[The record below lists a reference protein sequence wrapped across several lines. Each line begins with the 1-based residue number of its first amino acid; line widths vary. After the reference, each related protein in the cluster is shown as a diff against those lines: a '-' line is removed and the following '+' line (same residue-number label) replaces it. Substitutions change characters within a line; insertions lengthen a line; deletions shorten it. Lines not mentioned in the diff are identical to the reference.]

1 MDPAIGTYFAAMG
14 VNPDLRDRV
23 EQVLTF
29 FEKSTGGTA
38 QNALVTPARDFIGN
52 PCHELWL
59 FSDRAMMNSGMLVKR
74 APNPRYDI
82 VALQGRITSCLIN
95 AKQFDIAY
103 AENVTPDDKA
113 ELSCEVGLWGR
124 PKPIE
129 ITVAGRNCT
138 QLALI
143 LRQHLLRNLA

>member
-1 MDPAIGTYFAAMG
+1 MDPNIAAYFAAMN

-23 EQVLTF
+23 AAMMGF
-29 FEKSTGGTA
+29 FEGSTGGPV

-59 FSDRAMMNSGMLVKR
+59 FSDRAMMNTGMLVRKQ
-74 APNPRYDI
+74 PNPRYDV
-82 VALQGRITSCLIN
+82 VALQGRVTSCLIN
-95 AKQFDIAY
+95 AKQFDMAY
-103 AENVTPDDKA
+103 TDAVPDQKS

-129 ITVAGRNCT
+129 INVQGANCK
-138 QLALI
+138 QLAVI
-143 LRQHLLRNLA
+143 LRQHLLKNLA